1 MKRYKYNNEN
11 IKVGDIFY
19 RSWGYDQTNIDY
31 YVVTK
36 KVGKAS
42 AKFKMLENKKVY
54 EKSTPYHDAV
64 VPYMPSI
71 NNTSKEFLCRIKFYN
86 DLEYPIININSY
98 SNARLWDGT
107 EKMQTNPY
115 YAR

>member
-64 VPYMPSI
+64 VPYMPSL
-71 NNTSKEFLCRIKFYN
+71 NNTSKEFLCRIKYYN
-86 DLEYPIININSY
+86 DLEYPIININSIIKI
-98 SNARLWDGT
+98 NLCF
-107 EKMQTNPY
+107 
-115 YAR
+115 